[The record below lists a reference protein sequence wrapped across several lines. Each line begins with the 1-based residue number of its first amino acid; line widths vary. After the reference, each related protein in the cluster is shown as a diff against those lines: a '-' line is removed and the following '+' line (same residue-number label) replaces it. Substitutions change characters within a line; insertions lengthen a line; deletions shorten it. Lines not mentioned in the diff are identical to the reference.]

1 MNNKQRSEIVEPRSG
16 SRLHE
21 GVASI
26 LRKPSLILSAAF
38 IGGVVLVNCTP
49 RNSSPALGT
58 ESHFLV
64 DCDQDSDCGGR
75 FECLGGRCSVTC
87 DEDDDCQGLGVES
100 VCLPTPG
107 QSGRSCDVPP
117 TVTSDDAS
125 TTSTTG
131 AEPTSSLAPTSEA
144 SGDAST
150 PVTSA
155 STSVPDGNS
164 ASSTSAASDAGEPE
178 CTQPDAAYA
187 VRGPCTV
194 DLDCN
199 MFVDECGCGCY
210 PDEDSGA
217 ATSLLENARAEYVN
231 WSTRTTEPV
240 NISAEIFSLCR
251 LPTLAE
257 NDFADSIHG
266 NELYLLDWLNPAAQ
280 ASIANIEAQGESD
293 ASVPT
298 FAVGAT
304 IVKEKLV
311 RTGAGYELAA
321 LGIMIKREPGFDPT
335 YGDWQFGYWEP
346 EPGMLSG
353 SDEQAYCGS
362 CHAVAPT
369 DFVYLDESWRM
380 Q

>member
-1 MNNKQRSEIVEPRSG
+1 MNNKQRSEIVEKRNG

-26 LRKPSLILSAAF
+26 LRKPSLTLSAAI
-38 IGGVVLVNCTP
+38 IGCAALVNCAP
-49 RNSSPALGT
+49 RSSSPALGT

-64 DCDQDSDCGGR
+64 DCEQDSDCGSR
-75 FECLGGRCSVTC
+75 FECLGGRCSVAC
-87 DEDDDCQGLGVES
+87 DEDDDCQGFPVES

-117 TVTSDDAS
+117 SVTNDAS
-125 TTSTTG
+125 ATSTTG
-131 AEPTSSLAPTSEA
+131 AEPSSSLVPTSEPSA
-144 SGDAST
+144 DASA
-150 PVTSA
+150 PLTSA
-155 STSVPDGNS
+155 NTSAPDDSSVSS
-164 ASSTSAASDAGEPE
+164 ASATRDGGEPE
-178 CTQPDAAYA
+178 CTQPDEAYV

-210 PDEDSGA
+210 PEEDSGA
-217 ATSLLENARAEYVN
+217 AAAMLESARTEYVN
-231 WSTRTTEPV
+231 WSTRTSEPV
-240 NISAEIFSLCR
+240 NISAQIFSLCR

-257 NDFADSIHG
+257 SDFAESIHG

-280 ASIANIEAQGESD
+280 SAITSIEAQSESD
-293 ASVPT
+293 ASIPT

-311 RTGAGYELAA
+311 RTDAGYELAA
-321 LGIMIKREPGFDPT
+321 LGIMIKREPGFDAT
-335 YGDWQFGYWEP
+335 YGDWQFGYWEA
-346 EPGMLSG
+346 ESGMLSG

-362 CHAVAPT
+362 CHAAAPT
-369 DFVYLDESWRM
+369 DFVYLDESWRAE
-380 Q
+380 